1 MMHAREVSKK
11 SYMVYRLEKVRGR
24 ENSKYIIFHN
34 SVEEISL
41 DALMQMEDIII
52 IILHKV

>member
-1 MMHAREVSKK
+1 MHAREVSKK